1 MNILQYAC
9 LLVFSQFI
17 KFLNFNQKKYLYQIK
32 PHFSGVIS
40 VRHHGLADGQ
50 AGDELV
56 VGQVVRIR
64 VRALLE
70 TSENG
75 NMKENL
81 SEKLKL

>member
-1 MNILQYAC
+1 M
-9 LLVFSQFI
+9 
-17 KFLNFNQKKYLYQIK
+17 
-32 PHFSGVIS
+32 
-40 VRHHGLADGQ
+40 RHHGLADGQ

>member
-1 MNILQYAC
+1 
-9 LLVFSQFI
+9 
-17 KFLNFNQKKYLYQIK
+17 
-32 PHFSGVIS
+32 

-75 NMKENL
+75 NMKKTYQKNL
-81 SEKLKL
+81 SCELKYERIRYFTVTLYVNIIL

>member
-1 MNILQYAC
+1 M
-9 LLVFSQFI
+9 
-17 KFLNFNQKKYLYQIK
+17 
-32 PHFSGVIS
+32 
-40 VRHHGLADGQ
+40 RHHGLADGQ

-75 NMKENL
+75 NMKKKKNQKNL
-81 SEKLKL
+81 SCEPVTHKYERIRYINP